1 MTVESTY
8 PSLLIDTDPFF
19 VVTTNYKIK
28 EKVPIY
34 TKRTTVVDSKV
45 TTVKHDVLQ
54 ANRQ

>member
-8 PSLLIDTDPFF
+8 PSLLIDTDSFF
-19 VVTTNYKIK
+19 DVTTNYKIK

>member
-8 PSLLIDTDPFF
+8 PSLLIDTDSFF
-19 VVTTNYKIK
+19 DVTTNYKIK

-45 TTVKHDVLQ
+45 ATVKHDVLQ